1 MARKMTRKERDAI
14 VRIVEDSSEYDA
26 ATVRISAEGSV
37 TARKSADK
45 VPGFGPDFRYYLG
58 EATEILRNRELF

>member
-1 MARKMTRKERDAI
+1 MNRKDRAAI

-37 TARKSADK
+37 SARKSADK
-45 VPGFGPDFRYYLG
+45 VPGFGPDVRYYLG
-58 EATEILRNRELF
+58 EADEILRNGELF